1 VQLYNSRPFIPQQQ
15 RLKNNAL
22 FITIFIQNNA
32 LFCIFSM
39 KSLHQFMFD
48 KKLDRALRFD
58 RNPPSQLD
66 LSVKT
71 TQGDTVRYRLYS
83 LPLYMAGFADR
94 IL

>member
-1 VQLYNSRPFIPQQQ
+1 
-15 RLKNNAL
+15 
-22 FITIFIQNNA
+22 
-32 LFCIFSM
+32 
-39 KSLHQFMFD
+39 MFD